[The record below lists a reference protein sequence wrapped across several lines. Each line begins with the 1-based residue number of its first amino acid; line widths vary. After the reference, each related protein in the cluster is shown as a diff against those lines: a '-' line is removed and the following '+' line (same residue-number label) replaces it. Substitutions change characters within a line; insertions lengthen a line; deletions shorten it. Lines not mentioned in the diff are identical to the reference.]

1 MKPRSKWLPFLFL
14 NIIISALTTLLVLF
28 FWNRAHPTQQINLP
42 ANLDPIANAQPQ
54 PTVTLPAN
62 DIQLIKIVNVI
73 GAGNLDNEYLVLERV
88 GEGALSLTSWK
99 LMDDDGNEFIFPEIE
114 LIQGQLE
121 IYSHS
126 GVNTVNKLF
135 WNASEA
141 VWKSGE
147 TVHLVDYQNQER
159 ASFIIP

>member
-1 MKPRSKWLPFLFL
+1 MKPRNKWLPFLFL

-42 ANLDPIANAQPQ
+42 ANLDPIANEQLQ

-62 DIQLIKIVNVI
+62 DIQLIKIVNVF

-88 GEGALSLTSWK
+88 GEGVLTLTSWK
-99 LMDDDGNEFIFPEIE
+99 LIDDDGNEFIFPEME

-147 TVHLVDYQNQER
+147 AAHLVDYQNQER

>member
-1 MKPRSKWLPFLFL
+1 MKPRNKWLPFLFL

-42 ANLDPIANAQPQ
+42 ANLDPIANEQPQ

-62 DIQLIKIVNVI
+62 DIQLIKIVNVF
-73 GAGNLDNEYLVLERV
+73 GAGSLDNEYLVLERV

-99 LMDDDGNEFIFPEIE
+99 LMDDDGNEFSFPEME

-147 TVHLVDYQNQER
+147 AVHLVDYQNQER

>member
-1 MKPRSKWLPFLFL
+1 MKPRNRWLPFLFL
-14 NIIISALTTLLVLF
+14 NILISALTTLLVLF
-28 FWNRAHPTQQINLP
+28 FWSRAHPTQTVNLP
-42 ANLDPIANAQPQ
+42 SSLDPLINAEPQ
-54 PTVTLPAN
+54 PTVTLPVN

-73 GAGNLDNEYLVLERV
+73 GTGNLANEYVVLERI
-88 GEGALSLTSWK
+88 GEGVLSLTDWK
-99 LMDDDGNEFIFPEIE
+99 LLDDENNEFIFPEIE

-135 WNASEA
+135 WNSKQA